1 MRIAK
6 VWVFPILRILIF
18 VAIAAALVRLAF
30 FAAPAAGDDT
40 VAVPTGELVEPQV
53 AVAVGTIT
61 NDVAVDATVVADPAT
76 PVPATL
82 AGTVT
87 GVDVVKGQAVAAG
100 DRLATLRSETPQEPL
115 VAADG
120 KVTERKPI
128 VKTAVITAPVAGTVT
143 SVAVIKD
150 QSVVVGDAVAQ
161 VAPPTFHVTGS
172 LAADQLYRLVSRPT
186 EGSVSITGGPAPFP
200 CTALTVGGSP
210 ASSTGTDGGGDAAS
224 MPTGDSSG
232 QSVSC
237 VVPGDVTVFSGL
249 AAKLTI
255 PAGVATDVLT
265 VPLTAVEGA
274 AGKGVVSVVGA
285 DGSTEKRDVTLGI
298 NDCTNVEVT
307 DGLAEGDLVL
317 EFVPGAAASPQ
328 DDCVDPATGADLCS

>member
-18 VAIAAALVRLAF
+18 VAIAAALVKLAF

-40 VAVPTGELVEPQV
+40 VAVPTGELVEPQI

-61 NDVAVDATVVADPAT
+61 NDVAVDATVVADPAA

-120 KVTERKPI
+120 TVTERKPI
-128 VKTAVITAPVAGTVT
+128 VKTAVITAPVAGTIT

-150 QSVVVGDAVAQ
+150 QTVVVGDAVAQ

-172 LAADQLYRLVSRPT
+172 LAADQLYRLVSRPA
-186 EGSVSITGGPAPFP
+186 EGSVAITGGPAPFP
-200 CTALTVGGSP
+200 CTALTVGGST
-210 ASSTGTDGGGDAAS
+210 SSSAGPDDGGEAGA
-224 MPTGDSSG
+224 PTGDSSG

-249 AAKLTI
+249 AARLTI

-285 DGSTEKRDVTLGI
+285 DGSTEKRDITLGI
-298 NDCTNVEVT
+298 NDGTIVEVT
-307 DGLAEGDLVL
+307 GGLAEGDLVL
-317 EFVPGAAASPQ
+317 EFVPGAAAAPQ
-328 DDCVDPATGADLCS
+328 GDCVDPATGADLCS